1 MFRTELNRT
10 AVTRNGRD
18 DSGPGVIESAFGL
31 LEVLCALGRARV
43 SDLTEESGLPRTTVY
58 RLLGQLAAVGAVERV
73 GAHYRL
79 GASLL
84 VLGQHVTPMEQL
96 RTLAQRPMIELAA
109 AAPVHV
115 SLGTTTSGAPIYLDV
130 IGGRERLPFHQAAGA
145 PMPVRSAARACSRR
159 ASTSQSMMETRSTG
173 SVARLRPFHYPMV
186 KWRPSASSSRS
197 RICRAPCWYLC
208 GSPRNASPSWLP
220 HKVQS
225 PRACERGLSE
235 PLPEM

>member
-1 MFRTELNRT
+1 VDVFRTELNRT

-96 RTLAQRPMIELAA
+96 RTLAQLPMIELAA

-145 PMPVRSAARACSRR
+145 PMPVRSAAARVLAAGVDFAVDDGNTIDGVSC
-159 ASTSQSMMETRSTG
+159 AAQAIPLPNGE
-173 SVARLRPFHYPMV
+173 VAALGIVVP
-186 KWRPSASSSRS
+186 
-197 RICRAPCWYLC
+197 
-208 GSPRNASPSWLP
+208 LP
-220 HKVQS
+220 HLPPSLLV
-225 PRACERGLSE
+225 
-235 PLPEM
+235 PLRVTAQRIAVLVAAQGPVAARV